1 MSIKNKITRLEE
13 AGVNKI
19 LKLLGGKNAT
29 AAGLGIE
36 GVSSI
41 LEMLQGVGMAKG
53 GIANALTLKDR
64 KGFYSGSSDGTD
76 NEETNGASEADT
88 GMGEDG
94 PESESESQAQA
105 QAPDSVQGTG
115 SNVGTSTASG
125 GDSESGRDDEDGYG
139 GAYSSTDP
147 GVSSVD
153 TSMDPDYG
161 YIAEDTDSLSYPI
174 YDYADRFA
182 QQRGISNA
190 QVGVLNKFPS
200 FIARD
205 AFNAINPYNPSPAI
219 FDEEENN
226 NDLNIIQPINP
237 ITPINPISN
246 IQNVS
251 GTPEDFYARYSRIF
265 NQGFS
270 NGGGVDTAPG
280 TTKPEGLSAL
290 LMQDSSRLSLRLFG
304 KDLNQLNAEE
314 KQYLERYLEK
324 QIAETRK
331 EEDDE

>member
-19 LKLLGGKNAT
+19 LKLLGGKNVT

-64 KGFYSGSSDGTD
+64 KGFFSGSSDGTD
-76 NEETNGASEADT
+76 NEESEPSDAET
-88 GMGEDG
+88 GF
-94 PESESESQAQA
+94 ESD
-105 QAPDSVQGTG
+105 DSG
-115 SNVGTSTASG
+115 S
-125 GDSESGRDDEDGYG
+125 DRDDEDGYG
-139 GAYSSTDP
+139 GGYSSTDP

-161 YIAEDTDSLSYPI
+161 YEAEDTDSLSYPT
-174 YDYADRFA
+174 YDYADRYA

-190 QVGVLNKFPS
+190 QVGVLNKLPG

-205 AFNAINPYNPSPAI
+205 AFNAIDPYNPSPAI
-219 FDEEENN
+219 FDEEKNDNN
-226 NDLNIIQPINP
+226 PSIIQPINP
-237 ITPINPISN
+237 ITPISN

-251 GTPEDFYARYSRIF
+251 DTPEDFYSRYSRMF

-324 QIAETRK
+324 QIAETKK

>member
-19 LKLLGGKNAT
+19 LKLLGGKNVT

-53 GIANALTLKDR
+53 GIA
-64 KGFYSGSSDGTD
+64 
-76 NEETNGASEADT
+76 
-88 GMGEDG
+88 
-94 PESESESQAQA
+94 
-105 QAPDSVQGTG
+105 
-115 SNVGTSTASG
+115 
-125 GDSESGRDDEDGYG
+125 
-139 GAYSSTDP
+139 
-147 GVSSVD
+147 
-153 TSMDPDYG
+153 
-161 YIAEDTDSLSYPI
+161 
-174 YDYADRFA
+174 
-182 QQRGISNA
+182 
-190 QVGVLNKFPS
+190 
-200 FIARD
+200 
-205 AFNAINPYNPSPAI
+205 
-219 FDEEENN
+219 
-226 NDLNIIQPINP
+226 
-237 ITPINPISN
+237 
-246 IQNVS
+246 
-251 GTPEDFYARYSRIF
+251 

-324 QIAETRK
+324 QIAETKK